1 MISGY
6 NNWDRISSLRK
17 EWAKKNP
24 GGNWDEEFKRIIP
37 QPELYKDKFVLIS
50 RGYYS
55 AVNPRAVGI
64 SEEEWNDIS
73 VKIRMGHE
81 YTHYFTKRV
90 LLSMRNNAL
99 DEILADFAGIVYAA
113 GEYKPDWFFTFMGL
127 ENYPNYRDGGR
138 LQNYISSPPLSPASF
153 KILQALVKKAVSNI
167 AEFTKQQSIQLK
179 QNIFKVI
186 LTLSCFTLEEL
197 ASANTLDILT
207 AKYND
212 INSRWRNYI

>member
-17 EWAKKNP
+17 EWVKKNP
-24 GGNWDEEFKRIIP
+24 PASWDEEFKRIIP
-37 QPELYKDKFVLIS
+37 EAELYKDKFVLVS

-55 AVNPRAVGI
+55 AVNPKAVGL

-73 VKIRMGHE
+73 AKIRMGHE

-99 DEILADFAGIVYAA
+99 DEILADFSGIVYAA

-138 LQNYISSPPLSPASF
+138 LQNYINSPPLSPAAF
-153 KILQALVKKAVSNI
+153 KILQTLVKRAVVNI
-167 AEFTKQQSIQLK
+167 DEFTKKQSFQLK
-179 QNIFKVI
+179 KNIFKVI
-186 LTLSCFTLEEL
+186 LTLACFTLEEL
-197 ASANTLDILT
+197 SSTHALHILT

-212 INSRWRNYI
+212 INSRWRNYT